1 MFKYMLIPFVL
12 FISSQ
17 RLVQAQEL
25 HAVANRFSQEMNTL
39 GLAIAVG
46 ALAIVGIG
54 MMLGKKDS
62 AIMTT
67 QAIGGIL
74 VLVLS
79 SGIVSF
85 IRVIAG

>member
-12 FISSQ
+12 FFSSQ

-25 HAVANRFSQEMNTL
+25 HAVANRFGQEMNSL
-39 GLAIAVG
+39 GLAIALG

-74 VLVLS
+74 ILVLS
-79 SGIVSF
+79 GSIISF
-85 IRVIAG
+85 IRGIAG

>member
-1 MFKYMLIPFVL
+1 MLIPFVL